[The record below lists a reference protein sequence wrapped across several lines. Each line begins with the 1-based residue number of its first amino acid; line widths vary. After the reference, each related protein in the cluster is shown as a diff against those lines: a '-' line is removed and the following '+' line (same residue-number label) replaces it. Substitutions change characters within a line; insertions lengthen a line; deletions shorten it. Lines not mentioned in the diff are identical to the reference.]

1 MHASYYIC
9 VFSWCLFFIDVEKPY
24 STSFNM
30 VEKENRKALRESM
43 ELQVDKFMQPQC
55 FTFKEDMHKPPNI
68 SNFTNV
74 KSKTFCACV

>member
-1 MHASYYIC
+1 
-9 VFSWCLFFIDVEKPY
+9 
-24 STSFNM
+24 M

-43 ELQVDKFMQPQC
+43 ELQVDKFIQPQC